1 MQNCQLWYSLPAS
14 KFTRKR
20 RVLKVSNQKEIG
32 LGSRRT
38 ELDLDASAKR
48 RADNRFRPKLLAL
61 SCAAVISIWTSPAVF
76 AQSASDEAV
85 EEIIVTSNTRRPESL
100 ANVNA
105 SVGIVS
111 QEELELVAH
120 QHIQEVANRL
130 AGVNINRNNGQE
142 SLTSIRSPV
151 LTGSGACG
159 AFLLAEQGIPLRA
172 AGFCNVN
179 ELFDANS
186 ENASRIEV
194 IRGPGT
200 AYYGSNAVHGMINV
214 VLPDP
219 SEGGSVTLEAG
230 PRGSTRANATLG
242 MDYGNFKHMF
252 LVNGAS
258 ENGYRDDSGFDQQK
272 ISWRYQM
279 ETQGGFALDGGFTF
293 TNLNQ
298 ETAGYVLGTDSYKDS
313 ALRDTNP
320 NPEAYRDNQSF
331 RAWTRVT
338 KDLDSGWQ
346 VVVTPYVRKSE
357 LNFIQHFL
365 PGAPTED
372 NEHSSIGAQS
382 AIYKDIDENTMLS
395 FGLDVEATN
404 GTLKQTQ
411 EFPTSTGSAFLDNT
425 IPVGKHYDYEVD
437 AVQIAPFVHF
447 QRYFDNGFD
456 ISLGLRYERM
466 EYDYDNNMIDG
477 RTRDT
482 GVPCGF
488 GGCRYSRPADRS
500 DSFGD
505 FAPKFAVRYQIND
518 MHNVQLRLNKG
529 YRAPQATE
537 LYRLQNAQTVADLES
552 VEIDSAEFGFE
563 GSGNSWQYAVT
574 AYYMDKDNE
583 IITDSARLNLNGSH
597 TKHRGLEFS
606 GALDLTDTL
615 KLTGAYNIARHTYE
629 NDELSGG
636 VNING
641 KDVDTA
647 PRTFG
652 SMQLQW
658 RISDA
663 LFTELEWVNM
673 GEYYTNP
680 ENLNK
685 YEGHDLLNLR
695 TRWQASDDLSFAIN
709 ILNLTDKEYAERAD
723 FSFGNDRYFPGE
735 PLRAFFSVNWK
746 Y

>member
-1 MQNCQLWYSLPAS
+1 MS
-14 KFTRKR
+14 KNKA
-20 RVLKVSNQKEIG
+20 
-32 LGSRRT
+32 LGSHHPKHHT
-38 ELDLDASAKR
+38 DIIAGQ
-48 RADNRFRPKLLAL
+48 RAGHGSRLSLLAL
-61 SCAAVISIWTSPAVF
+61 SCAAAISVWTSSTVF
-76 AQSASDEAV
+76 AQAEPEQAV
-85 EEIIVTSNTRRPESL
+85 EEIIVTSVNRRPESL
-100 ANVNA
+100 ANINA
-105 SVGIVS
+105 SVGVIS
-111 QEELELVAH
+111 QEEIQLVAH

-142 SLTSIRSPV
+142 SLISIRSPV

-186 ENASRIEV
+186 ENAARIEV

-219 SEGGSVTLEAG
+219 TEGGDITLEAG
-230 PRGSTRANATLG
+230 PRGSTRANATMG

-272 ISWRYQM
+272 LSWRYQM
-279 ETQGGFALDGGFTF
+279 MTEGGYALDGGFTF

-298 ETAGYVLGTDSYKDS
+298 ETAGYVLGTDAYKDS
-313 ALRDTNP
+313 DLRDTNP
-320 NPEAYRDNQSF
+320 NPEAYRDSQSF
-331 RAWTRVT
+331 RAWTRIT

-346 VVVTPYVRKSE
+346 VVVTPYIRKADLS
-357 LNFIQHFL
+357 FIQHFL

-372 NEHSSIGAQS
+372 NTHSSIGAQM
-382 AIYKDIDENTMLS
+382 ATYKDLDNNAMIS
-395 FGLDVEATN
+395 FGLDLEATE
-404 GTLKQTQ
+404 GSLSQTQ
-411 EFPTSTGSAFLDNT
+411 EFATSTGSAFLNNT
-425 IPVGKHYDYEVD
+425 IPIGKHYDYDVD
-437 AVQIAPFVHF
+437 ATQVAPFVHY

-466 EYDYDNNMIDG
+466 EYDYDNRMING
-477 RTRDT
+477 RTKDS
-482 GVPCGF
+482 GVACGF
-488 GGCRYSRPADRS
+488 GGCRYSRPADS
-500 DSFGD
+500 TDSFGD
-505 FAPKFAVRYQIND
+505 FAPKFAVRYELND
-518 MHNVQLRLNKG
+518 RHNVQLRLNKG

-537 LYRLQNAQTVADLES
+537 LYRLQNNQTVADLDS
-552 VEIDSAEFGFE
+552 VEIDSIELGLE
-563 GSGNSWQYAVT
+563 GGGTGWQYAVT
-574 AYYMDKDNE
+574 AYQMNKDNE
-583 IITDSARLNLNGSH
+583 IVTDSSRANLNGSK

-606 GALDLTDTL
+606 GALDLTDSL
-615 KLTGAYNIARHTYE
+615 RLSGAYNLARHTYE
-629 NDELSGG
+629 NDLDGG
-636 VNING
+636 GLIIDGN
-641 KDVDTA
+641 DVDTA
-647 PRTFG
+647 PRHFG

-658 RISDA
+658 TLSDT
-663 LFTELEWVNM
+663 LSTELEWVNM
-673 GEYYTNP
+673 GSYYTNP
-680 ENLNK
+680 ENLNE
-685 YEGHDLLNLR
+685 YEGHDILNLR
-695 TRWQASDDLSFAIN
+695 TRWQASTDLTLALN